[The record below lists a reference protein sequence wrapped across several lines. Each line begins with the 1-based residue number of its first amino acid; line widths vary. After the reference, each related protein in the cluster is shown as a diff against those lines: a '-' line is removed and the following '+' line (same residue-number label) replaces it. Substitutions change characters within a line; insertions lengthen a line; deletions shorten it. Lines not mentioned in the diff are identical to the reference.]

1 MLIQNV
7 SWYMICIMWHINAK
21 NIIQQQGVIQKDLAP
36 VLGVKTV
43 GAVGHY
49 LRGKRQPTPQQLKNL
64 ADHLGVKIDDFFQ
77 TENSQALAGRLTA
90 RRSTLQARYAWS
102 TPDHAND
109 AALTYNVIQAGIFQD
124 MLELATQIGI
134 DSFIDAV
141 QKHPQDHFSAP
152 RLKIADN
159 IHEGYRQSVSHA
171 A

>member
-1 MLIQNV
+1 
-7 SWYMICIMWHINAK
+7 MWHINAR

-64 ADHLGVKIDDFFQ
+64 ADHLGVKVDDFFH
-77 TENSQALAGRLTA
+77 TEKSQALEGRLAA
-90 RRSTLQARYAWS
+90 RGSTLQARYVWS
-102 TPDHAND
+102 TPDHANE
-109 AALTYNVIQAGIFQD
+109 AALAHNVVQAGLFQD
-124 MLELATQIGI
+124 MLELAAQIGI
-134 DSFIDAV
+134 DNFMDAV
-141 QKHPQDHFSAP
+141 QTHPQDHFSAQ

-159 IHEGYRQSVSHA
+159 IHKGYRQSVSHA